1 MFDRKL
7 FRELE
12 NEKFLIIA
20 MVMIKIFQL
29 LTHVGMIFSIGFLLG
44 NLILRDFNISRFIFI
59 IILIIFI
66 NVILIKLESFLS
78 YKASYRIKN
87 SLRKRLI
94 EKVFSFEMEYSS
106 KVSISEVITLGV
118 EGKFDEITH
127 GEISQLYTTTK
138 EN

>member
-1 MFDRKL
+1 
-7 FRELE
+7 
-12 NEKFLIIA
+12 
-20 MVMIKIFQL
+20 MVVIKVFQL
-29 LTHVGMIFSIGFLLG
+29 LTHIAMIFSIGDLIK
-44 NLILRDFNISRFIFI
+44 NLSLHNFDKSLFILRMLVIVIINIC
-59 IILIIFI
+59 
-66 NVILIKLESFLS
+66 LIKFESILS
-78 YKASYRIKN
+78 YKTSYRIKN